1 MTNPDSR
8 FKAGNICRIYVKD
21 FLTFDEIEV
30 RPNPHLNFIIGPN
43 GTGKSTILCAICI
56 CLGGKPSITGRGKEV
71 SDYVKH
77 GKTSAILE
85 TEIYVEGNKTN
96 IIIRREFDR
105 KKKSTWFLQ
114 GTEVLKKV
122 IESKIASLN
131 IQVDNLCQF
140 LPQDRVANFA
150 KMNRIELLEATE
162 KAVGD
167 TSLFEQH
174 DLLLSSGHRMRDLR
188 AKLKKLE
195 SELDTAI
202 KRNAGLK
209 DAVKN
214 HETKNDLDK
223 RIEKLKKMQLWF
235 LYDEKRKKHTEV
247 REDREQ
253 LRIRLENKRK
263 DLDPSHNKIAQKKT
277 MVHDLKK
284 LIREKVDEVEKKE
297 AMDENFEFQYETFE
311 EYMQDVH
318 REFTATKQEEEQRE
332 RELVDLCRQ
341 MDVLN
346 GQLQNL
352 PEIDDDL
359 ATMNLK
365 KLTDRIQDASQNI
378 AKLHN
383 RQQEA
388 VMVKRS
394 AERSIS
400 AFERELASIQDVSH
414 QRLELLNKRNPDA
427 YLAAQW
433 LEKNQGRFAAPV
445 HLPMCTLLNVKDPK
459 FAKYVENRVSG
470 NDLVSFVCENKD
482 DMNLFKELMD
492 KQSIRVNIVYS
503 TATDLTQ
510 FKPQVP
516 LENLRQFGFQWYMLD
531 CIDAPPAI
539 LSYLCRNYDVHRI
552 PIAEK
557 GDYSA
562 VPPGVTFFFMGD
574 QRYSK
579 SRSRYDGEWS
589 TTIYPI
595 RNAELLHIILDTQRI
610 ERIEQEISKNK
621 ESIIEAEQTLEEV
634 KKVEV
639 GLLRNLEDWR
649 NEKRVLLCRRDE
661 KLQLLQR
668 INQKKNQIIRRK
680 QGAID
685 LQDEENKMK
694 AKLEETVKK
703 MVAVTIERGEAI
715 KKSVE
720 ECQEY
725 YKFVGKVKRAMAEV
739 QAIEERVAASEQELA
754 SFEEML
760 ENKTQEVTQYKLEAQ
775 GALQKLFTALKL
787 NSVKEGVP
795 KEIRELVKNTTLE
808 ETEKNLTE
816 FEAHRDCLII
826 ASDSEVKEF
835 NTREAEVQV
844 LQKKLDNTQVAA
856 DNHHRELEESRL
868 RWLPRISELIENI
881 DKSFAQFMGRLGC
894 AGEISLDK
902 GEMEDDFSKYG
913 IMIKVRFR
921 DNDRLRELTAQHQ
934 SGGERAVSTALY
946 LLALQSLT
954 SVPFRCVDEI
964 NQGMDPI
971 NERQMLNMLME
982 TVASECSSQYFFVSP
997 KLIPDMI
1004 YNDYVN
1010 VMVVFNSQTMLPHR
1024 KFNLKRLLRKRTE
1037 TNNRHSRQK
1046 RVR

>member
-492 KQSIRVNIVYS
+492 KQ
-503 TATDLTQ
+503 
-510 FKPQVP
+510 
-516 LENLRQFGFQWYMLD
+516 QFGFQWYMLD

-557 GDYSA
+557 GDYS
-562 VPPGVTFFFMGD
+562 D

-787 NSVKEGVP
+787 N
-795 KEIRELVKNTTLE
+795 
-808 ETEKNLTE
+808 
-816 FEAHRDCLII
+816 
-826 ASDSEVKEF
+826 SEVKEF